1 MIEIKELNK
10 YYQIGKGKNTQKV
23 HALKDVS
30 LRIEDGEMVAVI
42 GKSGAGKSTLLNI
55 LGLIDTYDSGSFLLD
70 DTEIKGLK
78 DSQTAKL
85 RSEKIGFVL
94 QDFSLIDSKS
104 VLMNVML
111 PLLFGKCN
119 YNEMKERAK
128 KALAV
133 VGIEDQTDKK
143 TNQLSGG
150 QKQRV
155 AIARA
160 MINNPN
166 IILADEPTGA
176 LDTKTSAEIMEVF
189 KQLNEKG
196 KTVIIITHDP
206 IVADVCKRKIEISDG
221 RILEGIINKAVAE

>member
-1 MIEIKELNK
+1 MIEIKKLNK

-30 LRIEDGEMVAVI
+30 LTIDNGEMVAII
-42 GKSGAGKSTLLNI
+42 GKSGAGKSTLLHI
-55 LGLIDTYDSGSFLLD
+55 LGLVDTYDSGSFLLD
-70 DTEIKGLK
+70 GIEMKGLK

-85 RSEKIGFVL
+85 RNEKIGFVL

-111 PLLFGKCN
+111 PLFFGKCN
-119 YNEMKERAK
+119 YNEMKEKAK

-133 VGIEDQTDKK
+133 VGIEDQADKR

-206 IVADVCKRKIEISDG
+206 VVADTCKRKIEISDG
-221 RILEGIINKAVAE
+221 QISEEENKTVAE